1 MHYTALSNLAASHFP
16 IAWEIPSLCFDNY
29 LNPDLLSMFW
39 SWAEWIIK
47 MLSDASLLIHYSF
60 WNAGLTEESLALLA
74 GSLDACKCLNY
85 LSVEA
90 NIPTLANFYLLT
102 DSDSSVKY
110 LYLRYN
116 KIDSHTLLRVV
127 QVILILI
134 NRCNSKENNSLR
146 KANLLVQFVFDFF

>member
-1 MHYTALSNLAASHFP
+1 MHCIILLYLIWLHLIFPLHERSPLFVLIIILILICCLCSGLERNELSKCCL
-16 IAWEIPSLCFDNY
+16 
-29 LNPDLLSMFW
+29 MR
-39 SWAEWIIK
+39 
-47 MLSDASLLIHYSF
+47 SLLIHYSF

-134 NRCNSKENNSLR
+134 NRCNSKENNS
-146 KANLLVQFVFDFF
+146 